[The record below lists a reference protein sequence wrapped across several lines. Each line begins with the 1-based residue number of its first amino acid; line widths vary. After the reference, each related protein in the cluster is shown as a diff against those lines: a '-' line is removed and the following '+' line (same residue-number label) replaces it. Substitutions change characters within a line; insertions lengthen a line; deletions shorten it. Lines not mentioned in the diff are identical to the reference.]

1 MERRR
6 LGNSDLMI
14 SPLGFGSW
22 ASGGGG
28 WAFGWGPQDD
38 AETVAAIHRALDLG
52 INWIDTAPVY
62 GLGHA
67 EEVVGRALQGR
78 TERPLVFTKCS
89 MLWRE
94 DGTIHRSLKAASVRA
109 EVEASLR
116 RLQVE
121 TIDLMQIHWPDP
133 DGEIEEGW
141 AELAR
146 LKEAG
151 KLRWIG
157 VSNFNT
163 TQLVR
168 AQAIAPVTS
177 LQPPYSA
184 LRRGI
189 EAEVMPH
196 CAAHGIGILAYS
208 PMQAG
213 LLTGGMT
220 RARIAAL
227 PLDDWRRRTPE
238 FQEPKLTRNLAL
250 QDLMGRIG
258 ARHGHAAA
266 VVALA
271 YVLRRP
277 EVTGAIVGAR
287 SAAQVEGWIAA
298 LDFRLDPGEVAEIE
312 TFLAEHP

>member
-1 MERRR
+1 MELRR
-6 LGNSDLMI
+6 LGHSDLMI

-38 AETVAAIHRALDLG
+38 AETVSAIHRALDLG

-67 EEVVGRALQGR
+67 EEVVGQALKGRA
-78 TERPLVFTKCS
+78 ERPLVFTKCS

-121 TIDLMQIHWPDP
+121 TLDLMQIHWPDP

-146 LKEAG
+146 LRGAG

-157 VSNFNT
+157 VSNFNR
-163 TQLVR
+163 TQLAR

-196 CAAHGIGILAYS
+196 CASHGIGILAYS

-227 PLDDWRRRTPE
+227 PSDDWRRRTPE